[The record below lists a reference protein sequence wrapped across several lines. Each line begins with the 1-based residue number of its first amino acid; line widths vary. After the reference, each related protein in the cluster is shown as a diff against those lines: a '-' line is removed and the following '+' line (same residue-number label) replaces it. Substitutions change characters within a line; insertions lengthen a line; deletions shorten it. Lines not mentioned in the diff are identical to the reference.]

1 MAIGRIPTRAADQKR
16 PVHESRRKRREAKH
30 IGASFIAYRLTAGVG
45 DVHALDYRDY
55 PRLRPHGGGGGGGH
69 TAEIFPGPP
78 GGGVWAKGAWDTKNN
93 RTEPTPRGRG
103 GTIIAHTETAGAQA
117 TPSEA

>member
-30 IGASFIAYRLTAGVG
+30 IGASFIVYRLTAGVG

-55 PRLRPHGGGGGGGH
+55 PRLRPHGGGGGGGGAP
-69 TAEIFPGPP
+69 TPVFCRPP
-78 GGGVWAKGAWDTKNN
+78 PPARAASTGGGAPKTRRDPHPPAG
-93 RTEPTPRGRG
+93 RGRNKATTAPPSG
-103 GTIIAHTETAGAQA
+103 GD
-117 TPSEA
+117 